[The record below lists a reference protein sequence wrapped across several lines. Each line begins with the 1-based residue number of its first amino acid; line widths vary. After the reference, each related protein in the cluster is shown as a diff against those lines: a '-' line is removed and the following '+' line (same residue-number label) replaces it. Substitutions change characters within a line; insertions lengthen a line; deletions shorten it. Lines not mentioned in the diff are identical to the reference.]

1 MHKSGVCTLFGVCS
15 GQHKNKGILVMKIA
29 TTLTVTF
36 SIIALAGCVT
46 TKDATAEERASC
58 ERMEQ
63 AMGTDA
69 THDHNE
75 MKGRGMNPMNLSH
88 ARCRQIL
95 AQ

>member
-1 MHKSGVCTLFGVCS
+1 MT
-15 GQHKNKGILVMKIA
+15 MKIA
-29 TTLTVTF
+29 TIGTLSL

-46 TKDATAEERASC
+46 MKDATPEERASC

-63 AMGTDA
+63 SMGTDT

-88 ARCRQIL
+88 ARCKAIL